1 MKLLVYSAKDFEIPF
16 LKEANNNRY
25 EVTYTKDSLDTETV
39 VQAVGHESISI
50 FSGDDASSNVLEK
63 LWDLGVRYIALC
75 SAGYNNIPLNSQLF
89 RVQSCQRT

>member
-1 MKLLVYSAKDFEIPF
+1 MQRILKSHF

-25 EVTYTKDSLDTETV
+25 EVTYTKDNLDTETV